1 MVECDPSID
10 LYILYASATGTCQ
23 EISQIFEQSI
33 KETAI
38 SAQIKNIEMPVKN
51 VRRMTMNDYKQA
63 KLTDK
68 NTIKVLIMFASSTG
82 DGDCP
87 ENGLNFRCWLEQ

>member
-1 MVECDPSID
+1 
-10 LYILYASATGTCQ
+10 
-23 EISQIFEQSI
+23 
-33 KETAI
+33 
-38 SAQIKNIEMPVKN
+38 MPVKN